1 MIRRIIVIVFVLLF
15 SIPFFA
21 ADFKKVDKYARSIK
35 KTGDYN
41 QLAVKLTSPFEN
53 ESEKVRAI
61 FVWITYNIKYDYR
74 KFKNNQSNRNRFRIK
89 GRSKKEI
96 ELKRKKLRE
105 KKTKSAYRKGKGV
118 CEDYSYLFLF
128 MCQSVGIEA
137 KYITGVSKQNA
148 RQIGTFPKRSSH
160 AWNAVKIDGKWHL
173 LDATWA
179 AGIVNQKTG
188 RFTRVFYEGFYLIE
202 PKFFILSHFPD
213 DEKWQLLEHPISKKE
228 FSNFAYLHG
237 VFYKDKNILEI
248 SPKKGFLNAIKKFS
262 LVKIKYKDEMPN
274 IVRYSK
280 GKMKKLEFINTDN
293 EMIIK
298 IPTQGK
304 FYRSVVLGIK
314 EGRRF
319 EPLLEYK
326 IR

>member
-1 MIRRIIVIVFVLLF
+1 MIIRIFVFILVLIISNPGF
-15 SIPFFA
+15 S
-21 ADFKKVDKYARSIK
+21 ADFNKIDKYARSIQ

-41 QLAVKLTSPFEN
+41 QLAVKLTSPFEK

-61 FVWITYNIKYDYR
+61 FIWITHNIKYDYK
-74 KFKNNQSNRNRFRIK
+74 KFKNNQAKGNRTRIT

-96 ELKRKKLRE
+96 ELKRQKLRE
-105 KKTKSAYRKGKGV
+105 KKTKSAYRNGKGV
-118 CEDYSYLFLF
+118 CEDYSYLFLY

-148 RQIGTFPKRSSH
+148 HQIGSFPKRSSH
-160 AWNAVKIDGKWHL
+160 AWNAVKIEGKWFL
-173 LDATWA
+173 LDPTWA
-179 AGIVNQKTG
+179 AGIVNHKTG
-188 RFTRVFYEGFYLIE
+188 KFTRVFNEGFYLVD
-202 PKFFILSHFPD
+202 PKFFILSHFPE
-213 DEKWQLLEHPISKKE
+213 DEKWQLLEQSISKKE
-228 FSNFAYLHG
+228 FSEFAYLHG
-237 VFYKDKNILEI
+237 AFYRDKSILDI
-248 SPKKGFLNAIKKFS
+248 SPKMGFLNANKKFS
-262 LVKIKYKDEMPN
+262 LVKIKYKGEIPN
-274 IVRYSK
+274 IVEYKK
-280 GKMKKLEFINTDN
+280 GKMMKLEFINNDN

-304 FYRSVVLGIK
+304 FYRNVVLGIQ